1 VSGSRDESEVVVP
14 TAAATATGPDQ
25 GEADDAPADGRV
37 RRVAPLVVG
46 MIAVLMVGLFVV
58 LVNASPDRGG
68 ASADSPLIGRPAP
81 EATGTLSDGTAFD
94 LSRRKGS
101 WVVLNF
107 FDPTCVPCIREHP
120 ELVKFAEDQA
130 TLGNDGA
137 EMYSVITRGEQAEI
151 EAFFDERG
159 GDWPAVYSAAD
170 EFPVAFG
177 VAQVPETWIIDPS
190 GVVQLRLISEVTA
203 EQLNSI
209 LRQYR
214 EQYR

>member
-1 VSGSRDESEVVVP
+1 VSELLDSPSSDEL
-14 TAAATATGPDQ
+14 AAG
-25 GEADDAPADGRV
+25 DAAPSGRG
-37 RRVAPLVVG
+37 RRLAPFVVG
-46 MIAVLMVGLFVV
+46 VIAIVMVGLFVV
-58 LVNASPDRGG
+58 LASASPDDGG
-68 ASADSPLIGRPAP
+68 TTADSPLIGRPAP
-81 EATGTLSDGTAFD
+81 EATGTLSDGTSFD

-107 FDPTCVPCIREHP
+107 FDPTCVPCKREHP
-120 ELVKFAEDQA
+120 QLVQFSEDQA
-130 TLGNDGA
+130 TLGTDGA
-137 EMYSVITRGEQAEI
+137 ELYSVITRGEPDEI
-151 EAFFDERG
+151 EAFFAENG
-159 GDWPAVYSAAD
+159 GEWPAIYSEND

-209 LRQYR
+209 LRNYR

>member
-1 VSGSRDESEVVVP
+1 VSEVLDDPAMADVP
-14 TAAATATGPDQ
+14 
-25 GEADDAPADGRV
+25 DGGDRSSGGD

-46 MIAVLMVGLFVV
+46 AIAVLMVGLFVV
-58 LVNASPDRGG
+58 FIGAVTGDSDGG

-81 EATGTLSDGTAFD
+81 EATGTLSDGTSFD

-120 ELVKFAEDQA
+120 ELVTFSEDQA
-130 TLGNDGA
+130 TLGTDGA
-137 EMYSVITRGEQAEI
+137 ELYSVINSGDQDEI
-151 EAFFDERG
+151 EAFFADNG
-159 GDWPAVYSAAD
+159 GDWPAIYSD
-170 EFPVAFG
+170 DQIPVAFG

-214 EQYR
+214 EQYS

>member
-1 VSGSRDESEVVVP
+1 MSDLIDDTTDAPVGDDGSRRS
-14 TAAATATGPDQ
+14 
-25 GEADDAPADGRV
+25 
-37 RRVAPLVVG
+37 RRLAPLVVG
-46 MIAVLMVGLFVV
+46 AIAVVMVGLFVV
-58 LVNASPDRGG
+58 LVGASPNSKG

-81 EATGTLSDGTAFD
+81 EATGTLSDGTSFD

-107 FDPTCVPCIREHP
+107 FDPTCVPCKREHP
-120 ELVKFAEDQA
+120 ELLTFSQDQA
-130 TLGNDGA
+130 TLGTDGA
-137 EMYSVITRGEQAEI
+137 ELYSVITRGKQSEI
-151 EAFFDERG
+151 EAFFDANG
-159 GDWPAVYSAAD
+159 GDWPAIYSDND

-209 LRQYR
+209 LRQFR
-214 EQYR
+214 EQYG

>member
-1 VSGSRDESEVVVP
+1 MSDVLDDP
-14 TAAATATGPDQ
+14 ATAGVPDGDDTGTS
-25 GEADDAPADGRV
+25 GGR
-37 RRVAPLVVG
+37 RLAPLVVG
-46 MIAVLMVGLFVV
+46 AIAVLMVGLFVV
-58 LVNASPDRGG
+58 FIGAVGDDSGGG
-68 ASADSPLIGRPAP
+68 ATADSPLIGRPAP
-81 EATGTLSDGTAFD
+81 EATGTLSDGTSFD

-120 ELVKFAEDQA
+120 ELVTFSDDQA
-130 TLGNDGA
+130 TLGTDGA
-137 EMYSVITRGEQAEI
+137 ELYSVITRGDQDEI
-151 EAFFDERG
+151 EAFFDENG
-159 GDWPAVYSAAD
+159 GEWPAIYSEAD

-177 VAQVPETWIIDPS
+177 VAQVPETWIVDPS

-203 EQLNSI
+203 DQLNSI

>member
-1 VSGSRDESEVVVP
+1 MTDVL
-14 TAAATATGPDQ
+14 
-25 GEADDAPADGRV
+25 DDSAPADLPDHDDTSSGGGGR
-37 RRVAPLVVG
+37 RLAPLIAG
-46 MIAVLMVGLFVV
+46 AIAVVMVGLMVVFVGAV
-58 LVNASPDRGG
+58 SGDDTGG
-68 ASADSPLIGRPAP
+68 TDADSPLIGRPAP

-120 ELVKFAEDQA
+120 ELVTFSEDQS

-137 EMYSVITRGEQAEI
+137 EMYSVITSGEQDEI
-151 EAFFDERG
+151 EAFFADNG
-159 GDWPAVYSAAD
+159 GDWPAIYSD
-170 EFPVAFG
+170 DQIPVAFG

-209 LRQYR
+209 LRQFR

>member
-1 VSGSRDESEVVVP
+1 MSDVLDDP
-14 TAAATATGPDQ
+14 ATADVPDGDDTGPSDR
-25 GEADDAPADGRV
+25 GR
-37 RRVAPLVVG
+37 RLAPLVVG
-46 MIAVLMVGLFVV
+46 AIAVLMVGLFVV
-58 LVNASPDRGG
+58 FIGAVGDDSNGG
-68 ASADSPLIGRPAP
+68 ATADSPLIGRPAP

-120 ELVKFAEDQA
+120 ELVTFSDDQA
-130 TLGNDGA
+130 TLGTDGA
-137 EMYSVITRGEQAEI
+137 ELYSVITRGDQDEI
-151 EAFFDERG
+151 ETFFDENG
-159 GDWPAVYSAAD
+159 GEWPAIYSEAD

-177 VAQVPETWIIDPS
+177 VAQVPETWIVDPS

-203 EQLNSI
+203 DQLNSI

>member
-1 VSGSRDESEVVVP
+1 MSDVIDDP
-14 TAAATATGPDQ
+14 ATAGVPD
-25 GEADDAPADGRV
+25 DGAASSRGG
-37 RRVAPLVVG
+37 RRLAPLVVG
-46 MIAVLMVGLFVV
+46 AIAVLMAGLFVV
-58 LVNASPDRGG
+58 FIGAVSDDGDGG
-68 ASADSPLIGRPAP
+68 ATADSPLIGRPAP

-120 ELVKFAEDQA
+120 ELVAFSEDQD
-130 TLGNDGA
+130 TLGTDGA
-137 EMYSVITRGEQAEI
+137 ELYSVITRGEQDEI
-151 EAFFDERG
+151 DAFFADNG
-159 GDWPAVYSAAD
+159 GDWPAIYSEAD

-203 EQLNSI
+203 DQLNSI

>member
-1 VSGSRDESEVVVP
+1 VSELLDDPAAGP
-14 TAAATATGPDQ
+14 TDVEHGQ
-25 GEADDAPADGRV
+25 ADDASTGGRA
-37 RRVAPLVVG
+37 RRLAPIVVG

-58 LVNASPDRGG
+58 LVNASPDSGG

-81 EATGTLSDGTAFD
+81 EATGTLSDGSTFD

-120 ELVKFAEDQA
+120 ELVEFADDQA
-130 TLGNDGA
+130 SLGTDGA

-151 EAFFDERG
+151 EAFFAERG
-159 GDWPAVYSAAD
+159 GDWPAIYSKAD